1 MITIK
6 NSLSGE
12 TKEASE
18 LEHHMMID
26 SNDWVIV
33 KEPKKPKAKKKA
45 KKDKKSKK

>member
-12 TKEASE
+12 TKQASE
-18 LEHHMMID
+18 LEYHMMID

-33 KEPKKPKAKKKA
+33 EEVKKPKAKKA
-45 KKDKKSKK
+45 KKSKKK

>member
-18 LEHHMMID
+18 LEYHMMID
-26 SNDWVIV
+26 SNDWIIV
-33 KEPKKPKAKKKA
+33 EEFKKPKT
-45 KKDKKSKK
+45 KKSKKSKKK